1 MNNPSILEKTAV
13 DLIVALRNG
22 EISSFELA
30 KAFIDRTDKVD
41 EKVNAFLHRDDEN
54 FLKQAREAD
63 KRRENGK
70 QLGILDGLPVSLKDV
85 ISVKDQPLTAASK
98 ILENY
103 VSPYDATV
111 TKKVKRFGCFDLGPI
126 KLGRI
131 RHGIFY

>member
-98 ILENY
+98 ILEPLSWLIY
-103 VSPYDATV
+103 SQSLGSCVSYIGTNCASSPNVA
-111 TKKVKRFGCFDLGPI
+111 
-126 KLGRI
+126 
-131 RHGIFY
+131 